1 MLAVSQRGAR
11 TRPPAG
17 KGSRGR
23 SQLDRWL
30 QSRWQKTASRVP
42 GLPRRSPHVLYRS
55 VYTDL
60 GEYGREARAMLLALL
75 VAGYTVRSVG
85 PTPGAGWGVRVGF
98 DERTVRRLTLLHLP
112 VARQP
117 RLEIGHVRA
126 DTYMP
131 VVPGAYRIGR
141 VMFETDRLPGGWVD
155 VCRQL
160 DQVWVPS
167 RFNLET
173 FRGAGVEPHKL
184 RVIPVGVDTGVFR
197 PDAPPALIAGAAG
210 FKFLSAFAWQQ
221 RSGWPF
227 LIEGFVREFSAG
239 DGVCLVIQLLPGS
252 PGLHAVRRQLNGF
265 IDSLGIPREKLPPI
279 IVEKERGSPQELAG
293 VYASCNAFVLPT
305 RGEAWG
311 FPFLEAMASGLPV
324 IGTRWGGHLDFMDD
338 GNARLIDVEELEVI
352 GPDVESAHL
361 YAGHR
366 WARPSVAH
374 LRRLM
379 REVVGDRKGAAALG
393 ARARR
398 DVERQ
403 WDVRATSRRFLAEM
417 ARSVRAI
424 SRPPGMPGR
433 APDGKPEKTPREDD
447 PGGRSDT

>member
-1 MLAVSQRGAR
+1 MGKRTRETPGRPFRGEGWGKGMLAVSQRSAR

-17 KGSRGR
+17 RGGRGR

-30 QSRWQKTASRVP
+30 QTRWQRTASRVP

-160 DQVWVPS
+160 DQEIGRASCRAREW
-167 RFNLET
+167 R
-173 FRGAGVEPHKL
+173 A
-184 RVIPVGVDTGVFR
+184 VGVVAYG
-197 PDAPPALIAGAAG
+197 
-210 FKFLSAFAWQQ
+210 Q
-221 RSGWPF
+221 
-227 LIEGFVREFSAG
+227 
-239 DGVCLVIQLLPGS
+239 
-252 PGLHAVRRQLNGF
+252 H
-265 IDSLGIPREKLPPI
+265 
-279 IVEKERGSPQELAG
+279 
-293 VYASCNAFVLPT
+293 
-305 RGEAWG
+305 
-311 FPFLEAMASGLPV
+311 
-324 IGTRWGGHLDFMDD
+324 
-338 GNARLIDVEELEVI
+338 
-352 GPDVESAHL
+352 
-361 YAGHR
+361 
-366 WARPSVAH
+366 SVA
-374 LRRLM
+374 
-379 REVVGDRKGAAALG
+379 
-393 ARARR
+393 
-398 DVERQ
+398 
-403 WDVRATSRRFLAEM
+403 
-417 ARSVRAI
+417 
-424 SRPPGMPGR
+424 
-433 APDGKPEKTPREDD
+433 
-447 PGGRSDT
+447 